1 MRRGLLPIGVLSL
14 SCWAVAQEPPAPP
27 PAAETPESA
36 PPSPP
41 PAPAPPAPAPP
52 PPPPLELPA
61 PAAIGIVT
69 EPAPVLRIAELE
81 AGGEITADNPRIAE
95 SARLLDRVSAVFI
108 EDAPRIAELTAGAC
122 RAIRAGNGASSPFE
136 ILEGAL
142 LWRRPPGTWGSVP
155 RRFEVFAAQ
164 YRKLRTVGGRDHAQA
179 LAALGAVAPKDNP
192 GRP

>member
-1 MRRGLLPIGVLSL
+1 MRRGLLTIGVLSL
-14 SCWAVAQEPPAPP
+14 SCWAVAQEPPASPP
-27 PAAETPESA
+27 VPAPPVPA
-36 PPSPP
+36 PPS
-41 PAPAPPAPAPP
+41 
-52 PPPPLELPA
+52 PPPLELPA

-69 EPAPVLRIAELE
+69 EPLPAPRIAELE
-81 AGGEITADNPRIAE
+81 AGGEIDADDPRIGE

-122 RAIRAGNGASSPFE
+122 RAIRAGDRPSSPFE

-142 LWRRPPGTWGSVP
+142 LWRQPLGPRGVVP

-164 YRKLRTVGGRDHAQA
+164 YRRLRIVGGRDHAQT
-179 LAALGAVAPKDNP
+179 LAALGAVAPAANP